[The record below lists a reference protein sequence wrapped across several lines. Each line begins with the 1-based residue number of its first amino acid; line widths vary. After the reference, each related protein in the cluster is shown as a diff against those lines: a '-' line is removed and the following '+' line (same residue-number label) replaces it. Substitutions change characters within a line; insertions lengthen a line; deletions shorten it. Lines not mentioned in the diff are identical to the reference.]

1 MSSKCRSIC
10 LGTKTRASS
19 FLRCFQ
25 SSNAFLQR
33 IIYILLV
40 FTQMKISKSL
50 FSKEK
55 KSVKNPPRSLQNEE
69 PVSLELDSIKHSIN
83 ESVNDVFD
91 FVRLEDG
98 LFSLIYQLF
107 TYFHSFFK
115 EMSKSKPLK
124 VVFHSLS
131 TRPRR
136 RKAVVQ
142 V

>member
-1 MSSKCRSIC
+1 MSSKCRSD
-10 LGTKTRASS
+10 LPLAQKHVRPV
-19 FLRCFQ
+19 LRCFQ

-55 KSVKNPPRSLQNEE
+55 KSVKNPPRSLQKEE

-98 LFSLIYQLF
+98 LFSLIYSRTF
-107 TYFHSFFK
+107 THFS
-115 EMSKSKPLK
+115 
-124 VVFHSLS
+124 
-131 TRPRR
+131 RR
-136 RKAVVQ
+136 
-142 V
+142 